1 MKGIVFIL
9 GLVFTLQSAAQV
21 LNADAFIKLVRNNHP
36 LAKQALIGIRK
47 AEADLLSAKGGFDPL
62 IAMDA
67 SRKTFDGKNYYF
79 YTNPEVKIPTW
90 IGADI
95 KAGIE
100 NNGGDLLARETTPGQ
115 TSYLGIEMPVAK
127 GLLLDKRR
135 ATLQQARIYRD
146 MSEQEQLNALNNL
159 LFDAYQIYWQWA
171 GSYQLYNIYSKFVN
185 IAQDRFR
192 LVKIAF
198 ENGDRAT
205 IDTIEALTQLQQFQL
220 VQNEAL
226 LQLTNTTLELSNYLW
241 DEQDSVYLLPPR
253 VTPDTL
259 QFMQYAQLP
268 AENEILQQA
277 LTINPS
283 IRSYDFKLNAL
294 EVDRRLKQQNL
305 LPTINLKANLLN
317 SGYNV
322 FKGWNGALFQNNY
335 VWGVDVKFPLFL
347 REGRGDYKKSVL
359 KIKETNYEL
368 SLKRREVEN
377 KVRTYLN
384 ETVQLQQQLLIAQ
397 SAYKN
402 FQSLLNAEY
411 FRFQNGES
419 SLFLVNTRENKVIE
433 TAEKMISLRIKYLKS
448 RYAIDWASGLLR

>member
-1 MKGIVFIL
+1 MKGIVLIV
-9 GLVFTLQSAAQV
+9 GIIVTIHSSAQV
-21 LNADAFIKLVRNNHP
+21 LRADAFIQLVRANHP
-36 LAKQALIGIRK
+36 MVRQALIGVQK

-62 IAMDA
+62 MGMDA

-79 YTNPEVKIPTW
+79 YTNPEIKVPTW
-90 IGADI
+90 IGANI
-95 KAGIE
+95 KAGLE
-100 NNGGDLLARETTPGQ
+100 NNGGQFLTEEATAGQ
-115 TSYLGIEMPVAK
+115 SSYLGLEMPVAK

-146 MSEQEQLNALNNL
+146 MSEQEQLNMLNNL
-159 LFDAYQIYWQWA
+159 LFDAYQVYWQWT
-171 GSYQLYNIYSKFVN
+171 GQYQLYNIYSKFVS

-226 LQLTNTTLELSNYLW
+226 LTLTNTTLELSNYLW
-241 DEQDSVYLLPPR
+241 DERDSVYLLPPQ
-253 VTPDTL
+253 VVPDTL
-259 QFMQYAQLP
+259 QFMQYALLPP
-268 AENEILQQA
+268 AEEILKQA
-277 LTINPS
+277 INTNPLL
-283 IRSYDFKLNAL
+283 RTYDFKLNAL
-294 EVDRRLKQQNL
+294 EVDRKLKQQNL
-305 LPTINLKANLLN
+305 LPEVNLKANLLN

-322 FKGWNGALFQNNY
+322 FKGWNSALFQNNY
-335 VWGVDVKFPLFL
+335 VWGIDVKFPLFI
-347 REGRGDYKKSVL
+347 RESRGEYKKSVL

-377 KVRTYLN
+377 KVRSYLN
-384 ETVQLQQQLLIAQ
+384 ETQQLAQQLQIAQ
-397 SAYKN
+397 SAYRN

-411 FRFQNGES
+411 FRFRNGES